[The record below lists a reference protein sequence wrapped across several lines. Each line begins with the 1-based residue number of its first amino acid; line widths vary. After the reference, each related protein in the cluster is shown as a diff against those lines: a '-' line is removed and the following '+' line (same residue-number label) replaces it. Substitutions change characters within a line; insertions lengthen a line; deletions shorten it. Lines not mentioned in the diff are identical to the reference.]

1 MKRKELYYGVA
12 ALQKLLSQPKFVLDV
27 IRAAA
32 KSVGKS

>member
-1 MKRKELYYGVA
+1 MVLLPYR
-12 ALQKLLSQPKFVLDV
+12 KLLSQPKFVLDV